1 MSDFATCLAWTLHN
15 EDSQLTYEA
24 TPDIGGFAIAGIN
37 SHVWPASYAYIA
49 GLPVTERAA
58 AVSTFYRCKFWAPA
72 MAKIVSNE
80 VAKRLFDCAVNEGF
94 ETAVCIFQRAIAD
107 LSGII
112 DEDGKLGK
120 GTVDRANLLDPDKL
134 VRAFQNERVTA
145 YEKIV
150 AEHPKEGLLGRLVG
164 AGSTLTVFTPAIVA
178 QIEAGLAKDIDAA
191 LENPRE
197 PQRSKSDRIA
207 PRFSC
212 PNQIQK

>member
-150 AEHPKEGLLGRLVG
+150 AEHPEKKDCLAGWLARARL
-164 AGSTLTVFTPAIVA
+164 
-178 QIEAGLAKDIDAA
+178 
-191 LENPRE
+191 
-197 PQRSKSDRIA
+197 
-207 PRFSC
+207 
-212 PNQIQK
+212 

>member
-1 MSDFATCLAWTLHN
+1 M
-15 EDSQLTYEA
+15 
-24 TPDIGGFAIAGIN
+24 
-37 SHVWPASYAYIA
+37 
-49 GLPVTERAA
+49 TERAA

-150 AEHPKEGLLGRLVG
+150 AEHPEKKDCLAGWLARARL
-164 AGSTLTVFTPAIVA
+164 
-178 QIEAGLAKDIDAA
+178 
-191 LENPRE
+191 
-197 PQRSKSDRIA
+197 
-207 PRFSC
+207 
-212 PNQIQK
+212 